1 MGGSAHDSQDSS
13 GFREE
18 PTTLGDAT
26 VLRSVSRNRQPVVLQ
41 QIRGPGA
48 PRDFVLELDETVI
61 GRSLQAHISIDSS
74 LLSRRHI
81 AIRRSGAEFNAVDLE
96 SANGMYL
103 NGIRAH
109 AAVLRG
115 GDTLQIGDV
124 VLVFH
129 EGG

>member
-26 VLRSVSRNRQPVVLQ
+26 VMRSASRDRQPVVLR
-41 QIRGPGA
+41 QIRGVGA

-81 AIRRSGAEFNAVDLE
+81 AIRRSGAEFSAVDLE